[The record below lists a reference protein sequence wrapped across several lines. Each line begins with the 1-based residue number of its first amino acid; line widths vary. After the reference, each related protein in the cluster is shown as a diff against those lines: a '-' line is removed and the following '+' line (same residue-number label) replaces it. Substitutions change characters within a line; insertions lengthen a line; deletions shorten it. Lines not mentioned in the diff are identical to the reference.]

1 MAGRLTGAG
10 AAGVA
15 AVATAAAAVV
25 VGQRHR
31 RRPDEGAGSPR
42 EARTRWQAV
51 TVLADPN
58 DVYSGGH
65 KPPFLADLGEDVEV
79 EVRAAA
85 GDKGTEL
92 RARLRQPASSK
103 KSADEAAKTIRMA
116 LRRAKQVIEAGEVLR
131 VDPTPH
137 GERKATPTG
146 ALVDR
151 ATAHA
156 DEEGLL

>member
-1 MAGRLTGAG
+1 MVGRLTE
-10 AAGVA
+10 AAGVVA
-15 AVATAAAAVV
+15 AATAATAAAV
-25 VGQRHR
+25 VGRRHR

-51 TVLADPN
+51 TVLADPD

-65 KPPFLADLGEDVEV
+65 EPPFLTDLGEDVEV
-79 EVRAAA
+79 ERRAAA

-92 RARLRQPASSK
+92 RARLRQPAPSEK
-103 KSADEAAKTIRMA
+103 AADEAAETIRVA
-116 LRRAKQVIEAGEVLR
+116 LRRTKQVIEAGEVLR

-146 ALVDR
+146 ALVDQ
-151 ATAHA
+151 ATEHA

>member
-1 MAGRLTGAG
+1 MAGTIPG
-10 AAGVA
+10 AAA
-15 AVATAAAAVV
+15 AGAAAVV
-25 VGQRHR
+25 TVAAVVQRHR

-51 TVLADPN
+51 TVLADPD

-65 KPPFLADLGEDVEV
+65 KPPSLADLGEDVEV
-79 EVRAAA
+79 ELRAAA
-85 GDKGTEL
+85 GDKGTEI
-92 RARLRQPASSK
+92 RARLRQPAPSD

-116 LRRAKQVIEAGEVLR
+116 LRRAKQVIEVGEVLR

-137 GERKATPTG
+137 GERAATPTG
-146 ALVDR
+146 ALVDP
-151 ATAHA
+151 ATEHA